1 MDWVNKMELKKRVV
15 ILLQLELEKY
25 KLDRDNNDNWQEKGL
40 IDWVIGGMDGANVK
54 ARDLFWNRHQGVF
67 ISEVQKILYLTE
79 IPISDM
85 KEALTEL
92 RGLY

>member
-1 MDWVNKMELKKRVV
+1 MELKKRVV

-25 KLDRDNNDNWQEKGL
+25 NLGENNDGSWQQKAL
-40 IDWVIGGMDGANVK
+40 IDGVIKKMNYTNVRFYRTLLMK
-54 ARDLFWNRHQGVF
+54 PQERL

-79 IPISDM
+79 ISISDM
-85 KEALTEL
+85 KEALIEL